1 MQSTI
6 VSLLEQGVSVQDIL
20 KYVPN
25 ADLKTVTELSKV
37 VNQVYGADGRSLTW
51 DGGNYTAVDDA
62 TLQNAYN
69 NFTGKWATINEN

>member
-25 ADLKTVTELSKV
+25 ADLKTVQSLAEV
-37 VNQVYGADGRSLTW
+37 VKPLG
-51 DGGNYTAVDDA
+51 
-62 TLQNAYN
+62 
-69 NFTGKWATINEN
+69 